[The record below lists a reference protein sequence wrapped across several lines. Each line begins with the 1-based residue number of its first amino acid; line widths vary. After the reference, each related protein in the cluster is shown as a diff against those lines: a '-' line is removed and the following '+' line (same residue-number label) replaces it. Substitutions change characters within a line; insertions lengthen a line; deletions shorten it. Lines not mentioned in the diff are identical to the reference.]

1 MAAKKKSQLKLGPL
15 GREFQNMLD
24 QLEARIAQK
33 GLNMTVV
40 CTEAGIARAN
50 PVRWRQRLPNT
61 IQHLLWKPAQVPEC
75 PLVPSLLPFCTEWH
89 PNVKQVGGVSWSIPA
104 GPCSFPWSVMS
115 KVALPFS
122 LQPSKAPAPS
132 CLDIRTVH
140 GVA

>member
-61 IQHLLWKPAQVPEC
+61 IVLMDRLLEAVEKLPAQP
-75 PLVPSLLPFCTEWH
+75 
-89 PNVKQVGGVSWSIPA
+89 
-104 GPCSFPWSVMS
+104 
-115 KVALPFS
+115 
-122 LQPSKAPAPS
+122 
-132 CLDIRTVH
+132 
-140 GVA
+140 